1 VFLVL
6 QGMGEDLGFILS
18 SYFQGSCGEFAFFSF
33 FIFSVLN
40 ELLANLAGG
49 CIFTEYL
56 FYVNR

>member
-1 VFLVL
+1 MFLVL
-6 QGMGEDLGFILS
+6 QGMGEDFGFILS
-18 SYFQGSCGEFAFFSF
+18 WDFQGSCGEFVFFF
-33 FIFSVLN
+33 YFFSVLN